1 MSTDLFS
8 DIPEA
13 RAEDVPVK
21 RSRGRQK
28 ALITKLGS
36 TAKEDQPR
44 KKTDFN
50 PIQQRWFR
58 KHGWTFQRVE
68 VANAWG
74 AVNQDMWKC
83 IDYLMCRAGDGIVLV
98 QVTSETNI
106 SSHFKKI
113 KDAPEIPEWLKSG
126 GKVELH
132 IWRQPGGKG
141 TEWLLRRIRI
151 VLDGDTLTREEG
163 TL

>member
-1 MSTDLFS
+1 MSDLFS
-8 DIPEA
+8 DFPDADPRE
-13 RAEDVPVK
+13 VPVT
-21 RSRGRQK
+21 RRRGRQK

-36 TAKEDQPR
+36 TRAEDQPK

-50 PIQQRWFR
+50 PIEQRWLR
-58 KHGWTFQRVE
+58 KHGWTFHRVE

-83 IDYLMCRAGDGIVLV
+83 IDYLCCRPGDGIVLV
-98 QVTSETNI
+98 QVTSPTNI
-106 SSHFKKI
+106 SAHFKKI

-132 IWRQPGGKG
+132 IWSQENGKG
-141 TEWLLRRIRI
+141 SPWNLQRIPI
-151 VLDGDTLTREEG
+151 VMDGDTLVRVKP
-163 TL
+163 